1 MGAVTED
8 RQALARAET
17 LLDLRG
23 DAEGGV
29 LVLAASN
36 HPWDVAPAL
45 RRPGRLDRP
54 VERMS

>member
-1 MGAVTED
+1 MTED

-23 DAEGGV
+23 DAEVGV